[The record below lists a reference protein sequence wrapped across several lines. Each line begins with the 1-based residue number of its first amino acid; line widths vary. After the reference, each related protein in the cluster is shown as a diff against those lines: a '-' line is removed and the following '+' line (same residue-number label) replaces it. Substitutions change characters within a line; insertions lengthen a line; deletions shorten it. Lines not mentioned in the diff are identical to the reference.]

1 MFAKIGK
8 KAGKVV
14 NLHQHL
20 TKVESHHD
28 LTNL

>member
-8 KAGKVV
+8 NAEKALI
-14 NLHQHL
+14 LHQHL